1 MKNSI
6 PNKMDNN
13 DFLWKDLERLNQNF
27 NSLEN
32 LEF

>member
-6 PNKMDNN
+6 PNKMANN
-13 DFLWKDLERLNQNF
+13 DFLWKDLERFNQNF